1 MLQDLS
7 LPKQRGGPASFNEVD
22 RVGALRFHLI
32 EFLRMNQNEFKAA
45 EETDQ
50 RHRLDDQP
58 ETKSLEKVI
67 EERDRN
73 IAELEAEKSAL
84 IAEWSKNFQELNDEK
99 KKAVKA
105 LWDARDSLAMHK
117 SAFSIQ
123 IEASKTLK

>member
-1 MLQDLS
+1 
-7 LPKQRGGPASFNEVD
+7 
-22 RVGALRFHLI
+22 
-32 EFLRMNQNEFKAA
+32 MNQNEFKAA

-67 EERDRN
+67 EERDSN
-73 IAELEAEKSAL
+73 IAELEAE
-84 IAEWSKNFQELNDEK
+84 NFQELNDEK

-123 IEASKTLK
+123 IEASKTLKYCVTSN

>member
-1 MLQDLS
+1 MLHQDLS
-7 LPKQRGGPASFNEVD
+7 LPKRRGGPASFNEVD

-67 EERDRN
+67 EERDSN
-73 IAELEAEKSAL
+73 IAELEAE
-84 IAEWSKNFQELNDEK
+84 NFQELNDEK

-123 IEASKTLK
+123 IEASKTLKYCVTSN